1 MTYYEK
7 FLSAKTE
14 EQLKSMMKQ
23 EAEIALFFLGGNPD
37 RIKAI
42 EDAGNRVSDEKGW
55 TEVQE

>member
-7 FLSAKTE
+7 FSSAKTE

-23 EAEIALFFLGGNPD
+23 EAEIAMLFLGGNPD

-42 EDAGNRVSDEKGW
+42 EDAGNRVSDENGW
-55 TEVQE
+55 MGVQ